1 MAGDWLSKR
10 HFREISLIFSAADHA
25 FMAQALRLAQRGLYT
40 TTPNPR
46 VGCVLVKDG
55 RVVGEGW
62 HEKAG
67 EPHAEVHALRAAG
80 ESARGATAYVTLE
93 PCAHFGR
100 TPPCAEALV
109 AAGVARVVA
118 AMTDPN
124 PLVAG
129 RGLAILREAGIAAD
143 AGLLEAEAQELN
155 IGFVSRMTR
164 GRPWLRL
171 KVAASLD
178 GKTALNN
185 GTSQWITG
193 PDARRDGHAW
203 RARSC
208 AMLTGIGTVRDDDP
222 RLSVRDVQGLI
233 NPRQPLRVVVDSRL
247 ETPLNARILEG
258 GKVLIAAATDEPQR
272 RAALEHRGA
281 EVIVVPNAQGKV
293 DLIALLQELARR
305 GINEVMA
312 EAGFK
317 LNGSLLREDCVD
329 ELLIYQAPIILGDKA
344 RGMFNLPEL
353 TDLAGKRELKIRERR
368 MIGEDLRT
376 IARLK

>member
-1 MAGDWLSKR
+1 
-10 HFREISLIFSAADHA
+10 
-25 FMAQALRLAQRGLYT
+25 MAQALRLAQRGLYT

-55 RVVGEGW
+55 AVIGEGW

-80 ESARGATAYVTLE
+80 EAARGATAYVTLE

-100 TPPCAEALV
+100 TPPCADALV
-109 AAGVARVVA
+109 EAGVARVVA

-124 PLVAG
+124 PQVAG
-129 RGLAILREAGIAAD
+129 RGLERLRNAGIVAES
-143 AGLLEAEAQELN
+143 GLMEAEAKELN
-155 IGFVSRMTR
+155 IGFISRMTR

-185 GTSQWITG
+185 GASQWITG

-222 RLSVRDVQGLI
+222 RLSVRDVPSLVD
-233 NPRQPLRVVVDSRL
+233 PRQPLRVVVDSRL

-258 GKVLIAAATDEPQR
+258 AQGANKVLIAAAVDDPIR

-281 EVIVVPNAQGKV
+281 DVVVLPNAQGKV
-293 DLIALLQELARR
+293 DLAALLQELARR
-305 GINEVMA
+305 GINEVMS

-317 LNGSLLREDCVD
+317 LNGALLREGCVD
-329 ELLIYQAPIILGDKA
+329 ELLIYQAPILLGDKA

-353 TDLAGKRELKIRERR
+353 TDLSAKRELKIIDRR

-376 IARLK
+376 IARFR

>member
-25 FMAQALRLAQRGLYT
+25 FMAQALRLAQKGLYT